1 MLTWYQ
7 IQHANQD
14 DVALDIDHPSPSPEP
29 SVQGSNLSQSPPYNS
44 HIPTTI
50 RAPKLASQTWSS
62 PAFLKRSHLST
73 STYDPFAEADFP
85 DNDRR
90 KKTKFGRGSSE
101 WKYSERTP
109 SPEKEGDTA
118 TLDAHN
124 ASDVEEPERMIGITS
139 PSPAQ
144 TLPRETTNDQTAR
157 EVTAEEASDGAAV
170 GLPSPPTASAE
181 PPESPP
187 EDSVPKESS
196 PVVQYISSASSQ
208 HTSSPVISGSEQH
221 EIMQDVEDYPPA
233 DSDAGMFSG
242 RAPDFGLD
250 GSALSRVDETS
261 KSTDKPEEYVDEAE
275 DRRSAEVVLT
285 TVHHMET
292 SVTEEVVPSSG
303 PGQMAGDY
311 PSTIQESMHGFMVF
325 NGDDSEQAPDMLG
338 ERAAQKIDQ
347 ISALEFSEPLE
358 SEQPWGES
366 VMNDAVA
373 SEKGSLRLTI
383 DKASLEDR
391 DRTIL
396 DNALDTKAT
405 QLERASN
412 EEWISKY
419 DKESQ
424 EEDSDEEDV
433 QDEIESEEE
442 YSEDDEGSEDGY
454 SQGEESSHEEELQ
467 NGQIPDKAG
476 LEEPYKEGQEGDS
489 DGEDFQDEIKSE
501 EEYIED
507 DEGTEDGYSQDEQG
521 SQEEQLQNGQTFEET
536 TQEHKAGLE
545 EPLEPEK
552 SAVEIIDLESNDED
566 EQSAQP
572 RSPAAVTS
580 EPIITDSDQ
589 IDSGPS
595 QADSAAMPQQ
605 ETSPSH
611 EQAPESVVAESD
623 HIASGPLQADSP
635 TILQKGVSSSSEE
648 EAPRSRLSSPAVAAE
663 TRKVTLQPAKTEQE
677 PLFAQPTS
685 SSQTPKAAQSP
696 PLEELPSTVRDTYDE
711 PSSKSQLVTPS
722 DTQQSSFV
730 SQPSFP
736 SMATL
741 PGADTLPTPRL
752 TQGTSAGIVPPEL
765 LSQPA
770 SQEPLQTQPWMAQ
783 EETKATE
790 TKPSTPQRAPNLID
804 KLKAMRKLSSQSSR
818 RSSDVSATSP
828 WFAPARPSQIVPDSE
843 AESEVE
849 SLPGNDRSFM
859 QEVTA
864 VGQRTERRK
873 PSANAFL
880 ASPARSTTAAPM
892 ASSPG
897 YLPPS
902 QPPPPGF
909 RTNLSYFVPLATL
922 LEHFTTTVDVLAIA
936 VSSTPVI
943 RATSG
948 PKDFT
953 QTLYL
958 TDPSSST
965 LQTPIRSAQIF
976 RSYNKCFPICEK
988 GDAVMLRDFRV
999 QSFQRQ
1005 MTLLSTQSSSW
1016 AVFRKGHG
1024 VQVRGP
1030 PIEFGA
1036 EERLFARGMW
1046 RWWDGLKEE
1055 ERAALEEAVPKEEPK
1070 TAKTKGNKTNGLTR
1084 TPDKAQNADNTKPKI
1099 KKEALEGLGIEL
1111 PGSQSKARRASISER
1126 SMGLDGTSDSDKAME
1141 STEPPRRVLRPRGA
1155 RGLPEKSESPAK
1167 AWDTR
1172 SGSVFT
1178 GGLGEPD
1185 SD

>member
-7 IQHANQD
+7 LQRANQVD
-14 DVALDIDHPSPSPEP
+14 ITLDIDHPTPSPEP
-29 SVQGSNLSQSPPYNS
+29 PVQGSNLSQSPPYNS

-50 RAPKLASQTWSS
+50 RASKLASQAWSS
-62 PAFLKRSHLST
+62 PAFLKRSHFST
-73 STYDPFAEADFP
+73 SIYDPFAEADFP

-109 SPEKEGDTA
+109 SPEKEGGTA
-118 TLDAHN
+118 TLDAHS

-144 TLPRETTNDQTAR
+144 TLPRETTNDQGAR
-157 EVTAEEASDGAAV
+157 EVTAEEATDGAAV

-187 EDSVPKESS
+187 EDSILKESS

-208 HTSSPVISGSEQH
+208 PTSSPVISGSEQH
-221 EIMQDVEDYPPA
+221 EIMQDVEDYQP
-233 DSDAGMFSG
+233 DDRDAGMFSG

-250 GSALSRVDETS
+250 GSALSRAEEIS
-261 KSTDKPEEYVDEAE
+261 KSIEKTEEYVEEAE
-275 DRRSAEVVLT
+275 ERRSAEFVLT
-285 TVHHMET
+285 TVHYMET
-292 SVTEEVVPSSG
+292 SVSEEVVPPSG

-311 PSTIQESMHGFMVF
+311 PSTIQESMHGFMVS
-325 NGDDSEQAPDMLG
+325 NGDDSKQAPDMLG
-338 ERAAQKIDQ
+338 ERAAQKTDQ
-347 ISALEFSEPLE
+347 FSALEYSEPLE

-366 VMNDAVA
+366 VMNDAA
-373 SEKGSLRLTI
+373 TSEKGSLRLTT
-383 DKASLEDR
+383 DKASPEDR
-391 DRTIL
+391 DQTIL

-405 QLERASN
+405 QLERASD
-412 EEWISKY
+412 EEWLSEY

-424 EEDSDEEDV
+424 EEDSDGEDV

-442 YSEDDEGSEDGY
+442 YSEDDKGSEGGY
-454 SQGEESSHEEELQ
+454 SQDEKSSQEEELQ
-467 NGQIPDKAG
+467 NGQI
-476 LEEPYKEGQEGDS
+476 LEEATQ
-489 DGEDFQDEIKSE
+489 QD
-501 EEYIED
+501 
-507 DEGTEDGYSQDEQG
+507 
-521 SQEEQLQNGQTFEET
+521 
-536 TQEHKAGLE
+536 KAGLE

-552 SAVEIIDLESNDED
+552 STVEIIDLESNDED

-572 RSPAAVTS
+572 RSPVAVAS
-580 EPIITDSDQ
+580 EPMITDSDQ

-605 ETSPSH
+605 
-611 EQAPESVVAESD
+611 APDPVTAESYQMN
-623 HIASGPLQADSP
+623 SSPLQADSVAMP
-635 TILQKGVSSSSEE
+635 QTEIPPSSDE
-648 EAPRSRLSSPAVAAE
+648 EAPRSRLSSPAVAAD
-663 TRKVTLQPAKTEQE
+663 TREVTLQPAKTEQE
-677 PLFAQPTS
+677 PLFAEPTS
-685 SSQTPKAAQSP
+685 SSQTPKAARSP
-696 PLEELPSTVRDTYDE
+696 PLEELPSTVRDTYDD

-736 SMATL
+736 SMETL

-770 SQEPLQTQPWMAQ
+770 SQEPLQTQAWVAE

-828 WFAPARPSQIVPDSE
+828 WFAPTRPSQIVPDSE

-849 SLPGNDRSFM
+849 SLLGNERSAM
-859 QEVTA
+859 QDVTA

-880 ASPARSTTAAPM
+880 SSPARSTTAAPM

-897 YLPPS
+897 YFPPS

-948 PKDFT
+948 PKDYT
-953 QTLYL
+953 QTIYL

-965 LQTPIRSAQIF
+965 LHPPIRNAQMF
-976 RSYNKCFPICEK
+976 RSYNKCFPILEK

-1016 AVFRKGHG
+1016 AVFRKGQG

-1055 ERAALEEAVPKEEPK
+1055 ERVALEEAVPKEEPK
-1070 TAKTKGNKTNGLTR
+1070 KAKTKDNKTNGITR

-1111 PGSQSKARRASISER
+1111 PGSQSKARRASTSER
-1126 SMGLDGTSDSDKAME
+1126 SMGLDGTTDSDKAME
-1141 STEPPRRVLRPRGA
+1141 STEPSRRVLRPRGA
-1155 RGLPEKSESPAK
+1155 RGLPEKSESPTK

>member
-1 MLTWYQ
+1 M
-7 IQHANQD
+7 
-14 DVALDIDHPSPSPEP
+14 PEP
-29 SVQGSNLSQSPPYNS
+29 SVQGSNLSQSPLYNS

-50 RAPKLASQTWSS
+50 HAPKLASQAWSS
-62 PAFLKRSHLST
+62 PAFLKRSHFST
-73 STYDPFAEADFP
+73 SIYDPFAEADFP
-85 DNDRR
+85 DNDRK

-109 SPEKEGDTA
+109 SPEKEGYTA
-118 TLDAHN
+118 TLDTHS

-144 TLPRETTNDQTAR
+144 TLPPKTTKDQTAT
-157 EVTAEEASDGAAV
+157 EVTAEETTNGAVV
-170 GLPSPPTASAE
+170 GLRSSPTASAE
-181 PPESPP
+181 PPEATS

-208 HTSSPVISGSEQH
+208 PTSSPVISGSEQQ
-221 EIMQDVEDYPPA
+221 EIMQDVGDYQPD
-233 DSDAGMFSG
+233 DSDAGIFSD
-242 RAPDFGLD
+242 RAYEFSLD
-250 GSALSRVDETS
+250 GSASSRPVQKLKVTET
-261 KSTDKPEEYVDEAE
+261 DEYVEEAE
-275 DRRSAEVVLT
+275 DRRSAEIELRT
-285 TVHHMET
+285 ARHMET
-292 SVTEEVVPSSG
+292 SMREEVHPSD
-303 PGQMAGDY
+303 PGQMVEDY
-311 PSTIQESMHGFMVF
+311 PSTTQDSMHEFMVS
-325 NGDDSEQAPDMLG
+325 NGDDSKQAPEMLG
-338 ERAAQKIDQ
+338 EHAAQKIDQ
-347 ISALEFSEPLE
+347 FSAPELSEPFE
-358 SEQPWGES
+358 SEQQRGES
-366 VMNDAVA
+366 VMNDATA
-373 SEKGSLRLTI
+373 SEKGSLRLTK
-383 DKASLEDR
+383 DKASPEDR
-391 DRTIL
+391 DQTIL

-405 QLERASN
+405 QLERASD
-412 EEWISKY
+412 EEWISEHV
-419 DKESQ
+419 KETR
-424 EEDSDEEDV
+424 EEDSDGEDV

-442 YSEDDEGSEDGY
+442 YSEDEEGSEDGY
-454 SQGEESSHEEELQ
+454 SQDEKSSQEEELQ
-467 NGQIPDKAG
+467 KGQILEDATQQDKAG
-476 LEEPYKEGQEGDS
+476 LEEPW
-489 DGEDFQDEIKSE
+489 
-501 EEYIED
+501 
-507 DEGTEDGYSQDEQG
+507 
-521 SQEEQLQNGQTFEET
+521 
-536 TQEHKAGLE
+536 
-545 EPLEPEK
+545 EPER
-552 SAVEIIDLESNDED
+552 SVVEIIDLESNDED

-572 RSPAAVTS
+572 RSPAAVAS

-595 QADSAAMPQQ
+595 QADLVAMPQQ
-605 ETSPSH
+605 EIPPSD
-611 EQAPESVVAESD
+611 EQTPEPVTAESNQMN
-623 HIASGPLQADSP
+623 SSPLQADSVAMP
-635 TILQKGVSSSSEE
+635 QTEIPLSGDE
-648 EAPRSRLSSPAVAAE
+648 EAPRSRLSSPAVAAD
-663 TRKVTLQPAKTEQE
+663 TREVKLQPAKTEQE
-677 PLFAQPTS
+677 PLFTEPTS
-685 SSQTPKAAQSP
+685 SSPTPKVAQSP
-696 PLEELPSTVRDTYDE
+696 PVEELPSTVRDTYDD

-736 SMATL
+736 SMETL

-752 TQGTSAGIVPPEL
+752 TQGTSAIIIPPEL

-770 SQEPLQTQPWMAQ
+770 SQEPLQTQPCVA
-783 EETKATE
+783 EEDTKATE

-828 WFAPARPSQIVPDSE
+828 WFAPIRSSQVVPDSE

-849 SLPGNDRSFM
+849 SLPGNDRSAM
-859 QEVTA
+859 QDVTA
-864 VGQRTERRK
+864 VGQRIKRRK

-880 ASPARSTTAAPM
+880 SSPARSTTADPM

-943 RATSG
+943 RAISG
-948 PKDFT
+948 PKDYT
-953 QTLYL
+953 QTIYL

-965 LQTPIRSAQIF
+965 LHPAIRNAQIF
-976 RSYNKCFPICEK
+976 RSYNKCFPILEK

-1016 AVFRKGHG
+1016 AVFRKGQG

-1055 ERAALEEAVPKEEPK
+1055 ERVALEEAVPKEEPK
-1070 TAKTKGNKTNGLTR
+1070 KAKTKDNRSNGIMK

-1099 KKEALEGLGIEL
+1099 KKKALEGLGIEL
-1111 PGSQSKARRASISER
+1111 PGSQSKARRASMSER
-1126 SMGLDGTSDSDKAME
+1126 SMGLDGTTDSDKAME

-1155 RGLPEKSESPAK
+1155 RGLPEKSESPTK

>member
-1 MLTWYQ
+1 
-7 IQHANQD
+7 
-14 DVALDIDHPSPSPEP
+14 
-29 SVQGSNLSQSPPYNS
+29 
-44 HIPTTI
+44 
-50 RAPKLASQTWSS
+50 
-62 PAFLKRSHLST
+62 
-73 STYDPFAEADFP
+73 
-85 DNDRR
+85 
-90 KKTKFGRGSSE
+90 
-101 WKYSERTP
+101 
-109 SPEKEGDTA
+109 
-118 TLDAHN
+118 
-124 ASDVEEPERMIGITS
+124 MIGVTS

-144 TLPRETTNDQTAR
+144 TLPRETINDQTAT
-157 EVTAEEASDGAAV
+157 EVTAEEATNGAAI
-170 GLPSPPTASAE
+170 GQSSSPTASTE
-181 PPESPP
+181 PPEGTL

-208 HTSSPVISGSEQH
+208 PASPAVSGLEQH
-221 EIMQDVEDYPPA
+221 EIMQDVGDYQL
-233 DSDAGMFSG
+233 DSSDASMPSG

-250 GSALSRVDETS
+250 GSALSRPEETS
-261 KSTDKPEEYVDEAE
+261 KSTEKTEEYVEEAE
-275 DRRSAEVVLT
+275 DGRSAEVVLT

-292 SVTEEVVPSSG
+292 SVSEEVVPPSG
-303 PGQMAGDY
+303 LGQMAADY
-311 PSTIQESMHGFMVF
+311 PSTIQESMHGFMVS

-338 ERAAQKIDQ
+338 ECAAQKTDQ
-347 ISALEFSEPLE
+347 FFALELSEPLE
-358 SEQPWGES
+358 SEQLWGES
-366 VMNDAVA
+366 VMNDAAA
-373 SEKGSLRLTI
+373 SEKGSLCLTT
-383 DKASLEDR
+383 DKASPEDR
-391 DRTIL
+391 DQTIL
-396 DNALDTKAT
+396 DNALDTKDT
-405 QLERASN
+405 QLERASD
-412 EEWISKY
+412 EEWISEY

-424 EEDSDEEDV
+424 ANSDGEDV
-433 QDEIESEEE
+433 RDEIESKEE

-454 SQGEESSHEEELQ
+454 SHYEESSQEELH
-467 NGQIPDKAG
+467 NGQIP
-476 LEEPYKEGQEGDS
+476 EEAPQ
-489 DGEDFQDEIKSE
+489 QD
-501 EEYIED
+501 
-507 DEGTEDGYSQDEQG
+507 
-521 SQEEQLQNGQTFEET
+521 
-536 TQEHKAGLE
+536 KAGLE

-572 RSPAAVTS
+572 RSPAAVAS
-580 EPIITDSDQ
+580 EFIITDSDQ
-589 IDSGPS
+589 IDSGLS
-595 QADSAAMPQQ
+595 QVDSAAMPQQ
-605 ETSPSH
+605 ENPPSD
-611 EQAPESVVAESD
+611 EQAPEPVTAESYQMN
-623 HIASGPLQADSP
+623 SSPLQADSVP
-635 TILQKGVSSSSEE
+635 SGDE
-648 EAPRSRLSSPAVAAE
+648 EAPRSRMSSPAVAAD
-663 TRKVTLQPAKTEQE
+663 TREVTLQPAKTEQE
-677 PLFAQPTS
+677 PLFAEPTS

-696 PLEELPSTVRDTYDE
+696 PLEELPSTVRDTYDD

-736 SMATL
+736 SMETL

-765 LSQPA
+765 SSQPA
-770 SQEPLQTQPWMAQ
+770 SQEPLQTQPWVAKA
-783 EETKATE
+783 ETKATE

-828 WFAPARPSQIVPDSE
+828 WFAPKRSSQIVPDSE

-849 SLPGNDRSFM
+849 SLPGNDRSTM
-859 QEVTA
+859 QDVTA
-864 VGQRTERRK
+864 VGQRTERQK

-880 ASPARSTTAAPM
+880 SSPARPTTAASM

-922 LEHFTTTVDVLAIA
+922 LAHFTTTVDVLAIA
-936 VSSTPVI
+936 VSSTPVT

-948 PKDFT
+948 PKDYN
-953 QTLYL
+953 QTIYL

-965 LQTPIRSAQIF
+965 LQPPIRSAQIF
-976 RSYNKCFPICEK
+976 RSYNKCFPVVEK

-1016 AVFRKGHG
+1016 AVFRKGQG

-1055 ERAALEEAVPKEEPK
+1055 ETAAMEEAIPKEEPK
-1070 TAKTKGNKTNGLTR
+1070 KAKTKDNNTNGIT
-1084 TPDKAQNADNTKPKI
+1084 TTAKKAQNGDSPKPKI
-1099 KKEALEGLGIEL
+1099 KKETLEGLGIEL
-1111 PGSQSKARRASISER
+1111 PGSQSKARRASMSER
-1126 SMGLDGTSDSDKAME
+1126 SMDLDGTTDSDKAME
-1141 STEPPRRVLRPRGA
+1141 STEPPRRVLRPRGV
-1155 RGLPEKSESPAK
+1155 RGLPEKSESPTK